1 VVGDERRGRQ
11 QREVGDGAGE
21 VPPVE
26 PALDTAALEGVAG
39 GEDDGSVMTSS
50 EMGHRKSSGHAS
62 ILGGRIRGAGACRGK
77 GGTQWNGKRVGVGR
91 RTKKRSVDGNRSPWE
106 RECGHRP
113 VSVSVLFHSHES
125 HAYLC

>member
-62 ILGGRIRGAGACRGK
+62 ILGGTIHGAGACRGK

-91 RTKKRSVDGNRSPWE
+91 RKTKE
-106 RECGHRP
+106 RRRWTQMFE
-113 VSVSVLFHSHES
+113 
-125 HAYLC
+125 